1 MKKIVGFL
9 LITLTIII
17 SACHSQP
24 SYDSRLLLADSIMQ
38 HRHDSALALLRNL
51 NASDLS
57 SEADVALHALLLS
70 QAYDKNYIDLTNDS
84 LISIAVDYFSEGNEP
99 RYAML
104 AHYYHACVLFNAQ
117 KYSDCVLA
125 CMKAELSAKQI
136 SDDFYLG
143 MIYRHLLFVHNATY
157 NFSEALSYAQKSYT
171 HFKASGKE
179 LYSRWALKDLAVSYH
194 NNSQCSKSLELFYE
208 VIKIAHQSQDSVFLS
223 DALSLYTV
231 ILGQAKK
238 YDDALSIVD
247 SLYASA
253 QPKTSFEYSSFSFI
267 YAKCG
272 DVAKAGMCLTKSCD
286 LASTLNDSL
295 SIEYAWRQLA
305 RVSKD
310 SVEYYKHQYKIAN
323 FRNKQYTDSTK
334 IAIAAAQRNAQTS
347 QFNAKI
353 KQTEQRVYILYII
366 ATILILFIV
375 MCICVIYKRK
385 KDATRLNIFFQQQLA
400 KYNQNINELKIKL
413 DTKETSQ
420 EKYQDE
426 QNRLQLELDLLK
438 EVSQFGGQARKYADN
453 IVKSA
458 NITSKFG
465 NISSD
470 LTGSITE
477 DDWDELNKLVMSQYP
492 KFKITLLSSTLTDSD
507 IKFCLMSKIG
517 LSPTKI
523 SIITHRAKS
532 SVSSSKKRIYKKI
545 TGEEG
550 SARNFDELI
559 RSL

>member
-1 MKKIVGFL
+1 MKKIVGYL
-9 LITLTIII
+9 LILLTMAI

-24 SYDSRLLLADSIMQ
+24 AYDSRLLLADSIMQ
-38 HRHDSALALLRNL
+38 HRPDSALALLRNL

-70 QAYDKNYIDLTNDS
+70 HAYDKNYIDLTNDS

-104 AHYYHACVLFNAQ
+104 AYYYHACVLFNAQ

-334 IAIAAAQRNAQTS
+334 IAIAAARLFFNKRNMLAPE
-347 QFNAKI
+347 NKKAKC
-353 KQTEQRVYILYII
+353 IL
-366 ATILILFIV
+366 LILFAISFCLYCLFETGKFGLTSSLTSF
-375 MCICVIYKRK
+375 MTFITSSDNSAGGLFNGIFISFFLNIIFMLAEYIPLFLFFVIYPKGNFDK
-385 KDATRLNIFFQQQLA
+385 K
-400 KYNQNINELKIKL
+400 LKISL
-413 DTKETSQ
+413 GEYNN
-420 EKYQDE
+420 EKV
-426 QNRLQLELDLLK
+426 R
-438 EVSQFGGQARKYADN
+438 
-453 IVKSA
+453 
-458 NITSKFG
+458 
-465 NISSD
+465 
-470 LTGSITE
+470 
-477 DDWDELNKLVMSQYP
+477 
-492 KFKITLLSSTLTDSD
+492 
-507 IKFCLMSKIG
+507 
-517 LSPTKI
+517 
-523 SIITHRAKS
+523 
-532 SVSSSKKRIYKKI
+532 
-545 TGEEG
+545 
-550 SARNFDELI
+550 
-559 RSL
+559 